1 MHLTHPPFVP
11 RVRENQSITKYFED
25 EQEILNDESSSSDG
39 SLRERL
45 AKEDFSG
52 VDETEVRTRLG
63 DKGFEVWKEER
74 VKQEKVQLGIE
85 DCSDGELQRIKEH
98 FGVEFHKWKAVR
110 VVEIAEEKA
119 RQQQKPGAAQVDGG
133 ERREKKRPR
142 DKMLRDPVVGRKVL
156 ELRKKGAFFGYTYR
170 RPKSIVLDGS
180 FGGRGRVRKGVFDE
194 KGSIWRVEG
203 QGQEQGQA

>member
-25 EQEILNDESSSSDG
+25 EQEILNDESFSSDG

-45 AKEDFSG
+45 AKEGFQG
-52 VDETEVRTRLG
+52 VDENEVRAKLG
-63 DKGFEVWKEER
+63 EKGFDLWKEER
-74 VKQEKVQLGIE
+74 VKQEKVELGIE

-98 FGVEFHKWKAVR
+98 FGVEFQKWKAVR

-119 RQQQKPGAAQVDGG
+119 RQQRQPAAQVCGG
-133 ERREKKRPR
+133 ERKEKKRPR

-170 RPKSIVLDGS
+170 RPKSVVLEGS
-180 FGGRGRVRKGVFDE
+180 LGGRGRVRKGVFDE
-194 KGSIWRVEG
+194 KESIWRVEG
-203 QGQEQGQA
+203 QGQG